1 MANKCGLSVG
11 ILIKPYDFSDDA
23 SYLLDQTLLK
33 PKSSIA
39 EEHLIKSVWK
49 IIWLAYESESFPVPW
64 CTEFQSQMDTTISF
78 QIILQLLAL
87 CLLIRSVPQ
96 NSQIT
101 I

>member
-39 EEHLIKSVWK
+39 EEHVIKSV
-49 IIWLAYESESFPVPW
+49 
-64 CTEFQSQMDTTISF
+64 
-78 QIILQLLAL
+78 
-87 CLLIRSVPQ
+87 
-96 NSQIT
+96 
-101 I
+101 